1 MENNALQSR
10 AIENQ
15 AFVVAVNRVGTD
27 LANSFNG
34 HSLVIDPLGQ
44 IIQDAGE
51 VEQVSYVEIDLAQL
65 AQVRGPIPVFK
76 DRRPSLYH

>member
-1 MENNALQSR
+1 MENNAS
-10 AIENQ
+10 
-15 AFVVAVNRVGTD
+15 VTGNRVGTD

-51 VEQVSYVEIDLAQL
+51 VEQVSYAEIDLTQL

>member
-1 MENNALQSR
+1 MLGS
-10 AIENQ
+10 
-15 AFVVAVNRVGTD
+15 D